1 MEVKRAT
8 RRRYSDEFILNMA
21 LEYLQSEKTTIQDI
35 AQKYGVPYSTLGQ
48 KFGSDLKAIDNDT
61 FYKVCYKTYQTKIA
75 NMTIARNNRHFERKK
90 ASIKAGIASV

>member
-21 LEYLQSEKTTIQDI
+21 LEYLQSEKATIQDI

-61 FYKVCYKTYQTKIA
+61 FYKVCYKTYKTKID
-75 NMTIARNNRHFERKK
+75 NMTIARSKRHFERKK
-90 ASIKAGIASV
+90 HPLKQA

>member
-21 LEYLQSEKTTIQDI
+21 LEYLQNEKDTIQDI

-61 FYKVCYKTYQTKIA
+61 FYKVCYKTYKTKID
-75 NMTIARNNRHFERKK
+75 NMTIARSKRHFERKK
-90 ASIKAGIASV
+90 HPLKQA

>member
-8 RRRYSDEFILNMA
+8 RRRYSDEFILNLA
-21 LEYLQSEKTTIQDI
+21 IAYLQSETATIQDI

-48 KFGSDLKAIDNDT
+48 KFGSDLKAIDSDT
-61 FYKVCYKTYQTKIA
+61 FYKVCYKTYQTKIT

>member
-21 LEYLQSEKTTIQDI
+21 LEYLQNETATIQDI